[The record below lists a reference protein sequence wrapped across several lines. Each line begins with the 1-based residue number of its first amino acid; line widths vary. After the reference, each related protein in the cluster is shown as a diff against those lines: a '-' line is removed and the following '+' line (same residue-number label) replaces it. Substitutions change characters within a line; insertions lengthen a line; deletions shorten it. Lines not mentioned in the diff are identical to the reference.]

1 MIHRPRD
8 GVSSDPLF
16 GPYISVI
23 PQDFES
29 HPLTWLWKERRNSDP
44 GGVENKLVNVL
55 PERIHAKL
63 GKIMDLYDQ
72 DWLRVRDYLESNP
85 SVLDSAKD
93 LNALESDYLWGWLNG
108 LSLSY
113 FRFVF
118 NIRMLQLTLD
128 VFTIV

>member
-1 MIHRPRD
+1 M
-8 GVSSDPLF
+8 
-16 GPYISVI
+16 I